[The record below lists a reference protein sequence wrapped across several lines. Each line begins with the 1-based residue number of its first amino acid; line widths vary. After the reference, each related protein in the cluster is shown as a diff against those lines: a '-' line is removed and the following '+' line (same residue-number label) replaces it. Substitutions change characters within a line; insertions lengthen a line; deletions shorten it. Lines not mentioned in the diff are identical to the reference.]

1 MERNS
6 IRYLVLMIL
15 SILLLSGCGSG
26 TTEDESMGGEKE
38 STNLSF
44 KTIKVENTPDRVQ
57 KWIQKW
63 IQKNRSK
70 EVEKVFNVDGMTYA
84 IILLGQKPTGGYNV
98 EIEQIKKMNTNSSQ
112 TDSVNTVSY
121 EVTEPEKGSVNIQT
135 LTYPV
140 AIAELEG
147 ETSQS
152 FQFSTSKEPELE
164 GTELVAP
171 QELTSD
177 GKVK

>member
-6 IRYLVLMIL
+6 IRYLVLMII

-26 TTEDESMGGEKE
+26 TMEDESMGGEKE

-57 KWIQKW
+57 QW

-70 EVEKVFNVDGMTYA
+70 EVEKVLNVDGMTYA

-98 EIEQIKKMNTNSSQ
+98 EIEQIKKMKTNSSQ
-112 TDSVNTVSY
+112 SDSVNTVSY

-152 FQFSTSKEPELE
+152 FQFSTSKEKELE
-164 GTELVAP
+164 DTEFIAP
-171 QELTSD
+171 QELASD

>member
-26 TTEDESMGGEKE
+26 TEDETMGGEKE

-57 KWIQKW
+57 KWIQK
-63 IQKNRSK
+63 NRSK
-70 EVEKVFNVDGMTYA
+70 EVEKVFNVNGMTYA
-84 IILLGQKPTGGYNV
+84 IILLGQKSTGGYNV
-98 EIEQIKKMNTNSSQ
+98 EVEQIKKMKTNSSQ
-112 TDSVNTVSY
+112 SDSVNTVSY

-152 FQFSTSKEPELE
+152 FQFSTSKEKELE